1 MIERK
6 KQELYTAMQIYKSYH
21 TVTFRI
27 YASTRPLPKVLA
39 PVHDIYELMID
50 LSPPYGCW
58 LNKQF
63 VHYFTNFKVAYSIL
77 LERVRTL
84 STQFGFN
91 VPYDKLRVWH
101 GKYYDYPFSME
112 A

>member
-1 MIERK
+1 VIEHK
-6 KQELYTAMQIYKSYH
+6 KQELYTAIQLYKSYH
-21 TVTFRI
+21 NIIFRI
-27 YASTRPLPKVLA
+27 YASKKPLPKVLSW
-39 PVHDIYELMID
+39 VHSIYELKIN
-50 LSPPYGCW
+50 LSPPYECW
-58 LNKQF
+58 LNHQF
-63 VHYFTNFKVAYSIL
+63 VRNFTNFEVAYSIL